1 MKTTNRLILTVILCI
16 FGILLCVFCVGNA
29 ASDSTVEEIGNYT
42 DNAAIVETFYTTNE
56 DGNNYYYIVWEKDNA
71 SGIMEVDSAYYEKY
85 KYAET
90 MPLEIKVF
98 DFNKHYIYKRTDK

>member
-1 MKTTNRLILTVILCI
+1 MKATNRLMIATILCI
-16 FGILLCVFCVGNA
+16 FGILLCVFCMSNA
-29 ASDSTVEEIGNYT
+29 ASDSMIEEIEDYT
-42 DNAAIVETFYTTNE
+42 TIVETFYTTDE

-98 DFNKHYIYKRTDK
+98 NSNKHYIYKRTDK

>member
-1 MKTTNRLILTVILCI
+1 MKTTNRIILATI
-16 FGILLCVFCVGNA
+16 FGILLSIFCVGNA
-29 ASDSTVEEIGNYT
+29 TSDSMIKETEDYT
-42 DNAAIVETFYTTNE
+42 DNATIVETFYTTDE
-56 DGNNYYYIVWEKDNA
+56 DGNNYYYIVWERDNA

-98 DFNKHYIYKRTDK
+98 DSNNHYIYKRTDK

>member
-1 MKTTNRLILTVILCI
+1 MKATDRLILTIILCS
-16 FGILLCVFCVGNA
+16 FGILVCFFCVGNA
-29 ASDSTVEEIGNYT
+29 ASDSIVEEIGDYT
-42 DNAAIVETFYTTNE
+42 DNATIVETFYTTDE
-56 DGNNYYYIVWEKDNA
+56 DGNNYYYIVWERDNA

-98 DFNKHYIYKRTDK
+98 DSII